1 MKTKLARRLLAAG
14 LFALA
19 CGTAA
24 AVSAHAFPDNSSP
37 HVGASVSPAPKQVKI
52 WFNADI
58 EPLFSTLI
66 VKDSNGDQ
74 VSIGKGA
81 IPSGQTALLVTQLK
95 PLPPGLYAV
104 YWSVIARDGHHTE
117 GRWYFTVK

>member
-1 MKTKLARRLLAAG
+1 MKTNIARRILAG
-14 LFALA
+14 WLFILA
-19 CGTAA
+19 FGTAS
-24 AVSAHAFPDNSSP
+24 AVSAQAFPDNSSP

-66 VKDSNGDQ
+66 VKDSNGNQ
-74 VSIGKGA
+74 VSVGTGE

-95 PLPPGLYAV
+95 PIPAGLYAV
-104 YWSVIARDGHHTE
+104 YWSVIARDGHHTA